1 MDRVILHCD
10 LNSFYASVE
19 LLDHPELRDRPVA
32 VCGDPNSRHG
42 IILAKNEPAKR
53 YKVQTAETIWQARRK
68 CPELVLLPA
77 HHWKYRDYSR
87 RVNAVYERYT
97 DLVEPFSIDESWLD
111 ITGSLHLF
119 GGDAKA
125 LADEIRRVLREELG
139 LTVSVGVSF
148 NKIFAKMGSDY
159 KKPDATTVISRE
171 NYQELLWPLPITS
184 LLFVGRSAAAALEQ
198 LSALAG
204 LSKYH
209 LLRCFPRQKGITPYR
224 YLETV
229 RVNRARA
236 LLEQGAAPLDA
247 ALRAGFADQSHF
259 NHFFK
264 ILTGL
269 TPSQYRAVFAAEQ
282 GEM

>member
-1 MDRVILHCD
+1 MEQELRRVYYDPELGVEACLFQGIDQGFPEHFHTYYVIGTMDRGSREVTIAGETRRRAPGELVFFQPGEPHACRPVGEERLDWRGLHVPQEVMERAAEAVTGRRFAPHFTPPVLPGSELTSLFREVWELAAGEQGELRRGEAFLLLVGRLLERCGGCPRPPEEVRPEVRAVCDYLEAHCD
-10 LNSFYASVE
+10 
-19 LLDHPELRDRPVA
+19 
-32 VCGDPNSRHG
+32 
-42 IILAKNEPAKR
+42 
-53 YKVQTAETIWQARRK
+53 RR
-68 CPELVLLPA
+68 
-77 HHWKYRDYSR
+77 
-87 RVNAVYERYT
+87 
-97 DLVEPFSIDESWLD
+97 
-111 ITGSLHLF
+111 IT
-119 GGDAKA
+119 
-125 LADEIRRVLREELG
+125 
-139 LTVSVGVSF
+139 
-148 NKIFAKMGSDY
+148 
-159 KKPDATTVISRE
+159 
-171 NYQELLWPLPITS
+171 
-184 LLFVGRSAAAALEQ
+184 LEQ

-209 LLRCFPRQKGITPYR
+209 LLRCFTRQKGITPYR